1 MKNEIFAE
9 YSKEEKIQFL
19 EEGNDGISRERYK
32 RKFQGNERAKLRQ
45 RNAEIDLLLGEI
57 DEELAERK
65 AEIKQRRDPLA
76 AEKKKILEDLKQ
88 GGVFVEGRLF
98 KIVDRENH
106 EVGFYDEDGMLVEQR
121 GMTPAERQMYIHFND

>member
-1 MKNEIFAE
+1 MKNQIFAE

-32 RKFQGNERAKLRQ
+32 RKFQGNERNQMRR
-45 RNAEIDLLLGEI
+45 RNAELDLLLAEC

-88 GGVFVEGRLF
+88 GGVYVEGRIF
-98 KIVDRENH
+98 KIVDRENK

-121 GMTPAERQMYIHFND
+121 AMTPAERQTYIHFNN

>member
-32 RKFQGNERAKLRQ
+32 RNFQNNERAKLRQ

-88 GGVFVEGRLF
+88 GGVYVEGRLF
-98 KIVDRENH
+98 KFVDREAG
-106 EVGFYDEDGMLVEQR
+106 EVGFYDEDGQLVQQR
-121 GMTPAERQMYIHFND
+121 NMTAAERQTYIHFNN